1 MSTAKEELAGVPLT
15 HLDGELFEGAGVTK
29 RDLVTYLD
37 GVRDRIL
44 PGLAGRA
51 LSVVRVR
58 PGSKPFMQKNLPSYA
73 PDWVKHTDVWAHAS
87 KREVRYPLCDDRR
100 TLVWLANQRAVEY
113 HPAMVPEGS
122 DHASH
127 LVIDLDPPGDLDGP
141 AGFALAARTA
151 LLVREV
157 LDGCGLGAAVKTSG
171 AKGIHV
177 FVPLDGSQGFE
188 DVAGATRAL
197 AARTAR
203 LDPDLAT
210 TEFVRADR
218 GGRVF
223 VDSTRAGGAT
233 VVAAYS
239 PRVRPGLPVSFPV
252 AWDDLLTV
260 RPADLTVST
269 ALDLLGDADPWA
281 ASMPAPQRIP
291 DDVVAE
297 GQEIPIAR
305 VRAMHEGKRRKR
317 AAEKAAGDA
326 DGQG

>member
-1 MSTAKEELAGVPLT
+1 
-15 HLDGELFEGAGVTK
+15 
-29 RDLVTYLD
+29 
-37 GVRDRIL
+37 
-44 PGLAGRA
+44 
-51 LSVVRVR
+51 
-58 PGSKPFMQKNLPSYA
+58 
-73 PDWVKHTDVWAHAS
+73 
-87 KREVRYPLCDDRR
+87 
-100 TLVWLANQRAVEY
+100 
-113 HPAMVPEGS
+113 
-122 DHASH
+122 
-127 LVIDLDPPGDLDGP
+127 
-141 AGFALAARTA
+141 
-151 LLVREV
+151 
-157 LDGCGLGAAVKTSG
+157 
-171 AKGIHV
+171 V

-188 DVAGATRAL
+188 EVAGATRAL

-252 AWDDLLTV
+252 AWDDLRSV
-260 RPADLTVST
+260 VPADLTVLT

-297 GQEIPIAR
+297 GLEIPIAR
-305 VRAMHEGKRRKR
+305 VKAMHEGRRRKR
-317 AAEKAAGDA
+317 AAEKVGADDAGE
-326 DGQG
+326 DG